1 MTHKQLSDITGVELC
16 ADKKTSIDIT
26 DKQLFALLQAQH
38 PDAADFLA
46 QHRRGEAM
54 HIPATGDKRAMVREV
69 DDGTRTV
76 EEVARLCGCCERTV
90 ERVRAERRAGA

>member
-1 MTHKQLSDITGVELC
+1 MTTTHDITGASKC
-16 ADKKTSIDIT
+16 RNGKTNIDLT
-26 DKQLFALLQAQH
+26 DKELFSLLQTKH

-54 HIPATGDKRAMVREV
+54 HIPATVDKRAMVREV

>member
-1 MTHKQLSDITGVELC
+1 MTTHHDITGLGKC
-16 ADKKTSIDIT
+16 RNGKTNIDLT
-26 DKQLFALLQAQH
+26 DKELFSLLQAKH

-54 HIPATGDKRAMVREV
+54 HIPATVDKRAMVREA

-76 EEVARLCGCCERTV
+76 EEVARLCGCHICTV
-90 ERVRAERRAGA
+90 YRARESRE